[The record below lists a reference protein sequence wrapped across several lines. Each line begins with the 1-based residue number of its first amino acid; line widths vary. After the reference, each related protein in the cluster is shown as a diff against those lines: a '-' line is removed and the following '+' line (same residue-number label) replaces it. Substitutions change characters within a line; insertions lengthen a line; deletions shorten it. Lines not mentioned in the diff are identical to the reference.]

1 MSDLQECLLQ
11 LAAEGNPK
19 FTRALHPG
27 IENILGLRVPD
38 VRNLAR
44 RVAASPDWERQ
55 LAELE
60 HTYME
65 ERMLHGMVLGYV
77 KSLPLE
83 ERLEGLWF
91 RARIWQRKP
100 FFLTAAEIVWKHT
113 EIQKQLTDFSM
124 KSGK

>member
-83 ERLEGLWF
+83 ERLERTLSQIEGAGEVQVVLTV
-91 RARIWQRKP
+91 RK
-100 FFLTAAEIVWKHT
+100 LVIT
-113 EIQKQLTDFSM
+113 
-124 KSGK
+124 